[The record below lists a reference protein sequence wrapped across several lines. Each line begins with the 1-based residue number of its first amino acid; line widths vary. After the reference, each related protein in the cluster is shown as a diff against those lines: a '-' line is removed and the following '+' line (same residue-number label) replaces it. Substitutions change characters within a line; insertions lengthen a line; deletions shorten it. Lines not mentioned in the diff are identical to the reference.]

1 MGLIT
6 VEGDSGVVKQLN
18 SCLSCLLRGFK
29 CQDVL
34 VRVTDGS
41 LMLYSFPLG
50 GFLSCF
56 QFNFDGRVFDRFDT
70 GGVTEFERLYKV
82 SSLLN
87 CFNNIQWLKANRFVL
102 ETEGHNDDA
111 LRVTL
116 HGRNGIVRR
125 HRVYPVIGSQDRIL
139 MHEKILWRRRHGIRV
154 SSGLLK
160 DIFGYMEVKESKMTL
175 SISPQESQISIKVQP
190 IVSFGH
196 DAPVTSSSSGVGG
209 SSGSNISN
217 SSTYQDIQ
225 IKNEQIETLSLCES
239 IMENSSFTFNS
250 REFKVAIALAESC
263 QLPVF
268 LTMRAPGSPM
278 IVSIGQRAIID
289 QMCIADLDG
298 NSIPFEYH
306 WEHPL
311 FQSQLFEIDNEYIE
325 KTQIVSGFSAIFI
338 LSTFMNPDSTIPNLI
353 TSFNSPNE
361 NQDQPLDQA
370 IQNQEE
376 DPIPMVISQEHR
388 PTDPGTDPPRATR
401 GVSPEAHNPGD
412 KPEPSDCSFSRLDG
426 FNLRNLL
433 RRLRIEDTAC
443 PPDLDAHGRPHLEI
457 PPKDQGVK
465 SFDWVASLSS
475 TDERKECVSRSDL
488 KSQDQK
494 VNIVRLA
501 AVPQCWNTE
510 SRVRGGDGF
519 GALVLCRRF
528 TPHSGRILASMEA
541 ELATV
546 SPTLEAA

>member
-1 MGLIT
+1 MGVIT
-6 VEGDSGVVKQLN
+6 VEGDSGIVKQVS

-34 VRVTDGS
+34 VRVTEGG

-50 GFLSCF
+50 GFSSCF

-190 IVSFGH
+190 IASFGH
-196 DAPVTSSSSGVGG
+196 DAPTASSSSGVGG

-289 QMCIADLDG
+289 QMCTADLDG

-325 KTQIVSGFSAIFI
+325 KTQIVSGFSAIFL
-338 LSTFMNPDSTIPNLI
+338 LSTFMNPDSTIPDPI

-361 NQDQPLDQA
+361 SQDQPL
-370 IQNQEE
+370 EE
-376 DPIPMVISQEHR
+376 APIPMVISQEQR
-388 PTDPGTDPPRATR
+388 PACPGTDPSRATR
-401 GVSPEAHNPGD
+401 GVSPEVC
-412 KPEPSDCSFSRLDG
+412 KPEPEPEQTGCSFSRLDS
-426 FNLRNLL
+426 FDLRSLL
-433 RRLRIEDTAC
+433 RRLRIEETTC
-443 PPDLDAHGRPHLEI
+443 PPDLDDHGRPHLEI

-465 SFDWVASLSS
+465 SFDWA
-475 TDERKECVSRSDL
+475 CVPRSDS
-488 KSQDQK
+488 KSQDQE
-494 VNIVRLA
+494 VNIVLTRRSA
-501 AVPQCWNTE
+501 TVAGIPE
-510 SRVRGGDGF
+510 SRIIGGDGS

-541 ELATV
+541 ELAAV
-546 SPTLEAA
+546 PPTLAEA